1 VRGYINRTAKA
12 VPAAVPMAEPEGLP
26 LAYETQDWTPAKAA
40 ACPTASMKNTDC
52 RRSVLPAQAHPTRLV
67 QSAAMASVA
76 PPRPSYR
83 PHLPVNIHE
92 LLSDAQLETVIYAG
106 EAHADHLAG
115 SWTVDATFDV
125 VTAAREDATN
135 AARFRRGFMI
145 GDGTGVGKGRQSA
158 AIILDNWLQGR
169 RKAVWISSPTS

>member
-1 VRGYINRTAKA
+1 
-12 VPAAVPMAEPEGLP
+12 MAEPRVP

-52 RRSVLPAQAHPTRLV
+52 RRSVSPALRPTRPSWCSRPRWLRSRRPSRAIGRCLPA
-67 QSAAMASVA
+67 
-76 PPRPSYR
+76 
-83 PHLPVNIHE
+83 NIHE

-125 VTAAREDATN
+125 VTAAREDAEN
-135 AARFRRGFMI
+135 AVRFRRGFML

-169 RKAVWISSPTS
+169 RRRCGSASPTS